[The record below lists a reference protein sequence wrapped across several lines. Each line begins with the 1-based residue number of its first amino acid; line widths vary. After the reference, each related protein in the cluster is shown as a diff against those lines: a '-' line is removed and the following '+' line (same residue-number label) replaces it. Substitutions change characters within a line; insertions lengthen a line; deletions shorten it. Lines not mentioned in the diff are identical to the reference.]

1 MKKRFKATTA
11 VVMAATMM
19 APSMAF
25 AQGSVQKEAV
35 SVNIEKPSVVFGT
48 ESAVSV
54 KFKEKLNADKIV
66 VDYKCYDMTI
76 ESELKYNKDKDIYEG
91 SIKFDEEPE
100 YLNVWELESI
110 EVKSANPYTL
120 NRSDLEG
127 MGLDLDSCNITQ
139 EIVID
144 DAEVQRALAEGESA
158 SKVVQRTLSRAAVPV
173 EKLVGDNRYGTAIKV
188 SQEGW
193 TRSDTVVIV
202 NRNASL
208 AGVIATPLATTYG
221 APILLSSKDVVPDNI
236 INEIKRLKAK
246 NIIIVGSTNDV
257 SSKAV
262 NVLKKTGASVARISG
277 NNVSELS
284 LNIAKAIDKH
294 HDVNKAYIANGS
306 SGEIDAL
313 TIAAKA
319 GEDKQP
325 IILTEKNSINSSV
338 YNWLK
343 SESLSDAYV
352 IGGENVVSKDV
363 LNKIDEIVSANVS
376 NNRVYGSDRHETNA
390 AVIKKFYTDKNLDCL
405 FVAKS
410 NELIDAVTCGA
421 YAATK
426 KSPILIN
433 PTNYVS
439 ARHTEVLGTYKA
451 NKVYQVGGGIASK
464 VITSISNSVSKHN
477 SNTNTNDDNNNGN
490 TGNNGNSGNS
500 SFVDNTVVLDA
511 GHGGPDSGAT
521 SNGRKEKKYTLDTTL
536 ATSAALRKKGINVV
550 LTRSD
555 DTYLSLGTRT
565 TISNEVKPELFTS
578 IHYNSYNGSANG
590 TEVYYNVKDKN
601 GGLTKTAASNV
612 LKRIVN
618 TFGFTNRGIKA
629 KANSSG
635 TDYYYVL
642 RHNNYPSM
650 LIECAFIDN
659 AKDMNKL
666 NSDAKIES
674 LGNQIAAG
682 IAESIK

>member
-1 MKKRFKATTA
+1 MKRRFKATTA

-19 APSMAF
+19 APTMAF
-25 AQGSVQKEAV
+25 AQEGAQKEEV
-35 SVNIEKPSVVFGT
+35 SVNIEKKSVVFGT
-48 ESAVSV
+48 ESGISV
-54 KFKEKLNADKIV
+54 KFKEKLDAEKIV
-66 VDYKCYDMTI
+66 VDFKCYDMTI
-76 ESELKYNKDKDIYEG
+76 SSELKYNKDKDVYEG
-91 SIKFDEEPE
+91 TVKFDQEPE
-100 YLNVWELESI
+100 YLNVWQLEKV
-110 EVKSANPYTL
+110 EVKSANPYSL
-120 NRSDLEG
+120 DRSALKD
-127 MGLDLDSCNITQ
+127 MGLDLDSCDITQ

-144 DAEVQRALAEGESA
+144 DEDVQKAISDGTASNMVQRSLA
-158 SKVVQRTLSRAAVPV
+158 RAAAPV
-173 EKLVGDNRYGTAIKV
+173 DKLIGDNRYKTAIKV
-188 SQEGW
+188 SQAGW
-193 TRSDTVVIV
+193 SKADTVIVV
-202 NRNASL
+202 NRFATTE
-208 AGVIATPLATTYG
+208 GVIATPLATTYN
-221 APILLSSKDVVPDNI
+221 APILLTNNNSTPDYV
-236 INEIKRLKAK
+236 INELKRLKVK
-246 NIIIVGSTNDV
+246 NIIVVGNESQVGSGAIN
-257 SSKAV
+257 A
-262 NVLKKTGASVARISG
+262 LKKSGASITRIGG
-277 NNVSELS
+277 NNITEIS
-284 LNIAKAIDKH
+284 LNIAKAIDEK
-294 HDVNKAYIANGS
+294 HDVNKVYVANGS
-306 SGEIDAL
+306 NGQIDAL

-363 LNKIDEIVSANVS
+363 LNKIDGIVSADVS
-376 NNRVYGSDRHETNA
+376 KNRVYGSDRHETNA
-390 AVIKKFYTDKNLDCL
+390 AVINKFYHDKNLNAL

-410 NELIDAVTCGA
+410 NELVDAMTCGPL
-421 YAATK
+421 AATK

-439 ARHTEVLGTYKA
+439 ARHTDLLSTYKTE
-451 NKVYQVGGGIASK
+451 KVYQIGGGITDK

-477 SNTNTNDDNNNGN
+477 SNTNSNSNN
-490 TGNNGNSGNS
+490 
-500 SFVDNTVVLDA
+500 NTVVLDA
-511 GHGGPDSGAT
+511 GHGGSDSGAT
-521 SNGRKEKKYTLDTTL
+521 SGSRKEKNYTLDTTL
-536 ATSAALRKKGINVV
+536 ATSAALRAKGYNVV
-550 LTRSD
+550 LTRSN

-565 TISNEVKPELFTS
+565 AISNEVKPKLFTS

-601 GGLTKTAASNV
+601 GGLTKTTASNV

-642 RHNNYPSM
+642 RENKYPSI
-650 LIECAFIDN
+650 LIECAFIDSN
-659 AKDMNKL
+659 KDMNKL
-666 NSDAKIES
+666 NSDSKIDK

>member
-1 MKKRFKATTA
+1 MKRRFKATTA
-11 VVMAATMM
+11 VVMAATMI
-19 APSMAF
+19 APTMAF
-25 AQGSVQKEAV
+25 AQESAQDNGV
-35 SVNIEKPSVVFGT
+35 SVNIEKKSVVFGT

-76 ESELKYNKDKDIYEG
+76 SSELKYNKEKDVYEG
-91 SIKFDEEPE
+91 TIKFNEEPE
-100 YLNVWELESI
+100 YLNVWKLEKI
-110 EVKSANPYTL
+110 EVKSASPYSL
-120 NRSDLEG
+120 DRNALKD
-127 MGLDLDSCNITQ
+127 MGLDLDSCDITQ

-144 DAEVQRALAEGESA
+144 DEEVQRAIAESGSA
-158 SKVVQRTLSRAAVPV
+158 NNVIQRTLARTAVPV
-173 EKLVGDNRYGTAIKV
+173 EKLIGDNRYKTAIKV
-188 SQEGW
+188 SQTGW
-193 TRSDTVVIV
+193 SKSDTVVVV
-202 NRNASL
+202 NRFATTE
-208 AGVIATPLATTYG
+208 GVIATPLATTYG
-221 APILLSSKDVVPDNI
+221 APILLTNNNSTPDYV
-236 INEIKRLKAK
+236 INEIKRLNAK
-246 NIIIVGSTNDV
+246 NIIVVGNENQVGSGAIN
-257 SSKAV
+257 A
-262 NVLKKTGASVARISG
+262 LKKSGATISRIGG
-277 NNVSELS
+277 NNITEIS
-284 LNIAKAIDKH
+284 LNIAKAIDKK
-294 HDVNKAYIANGS
+294 HDVNKVYVANGS
-306 SGEIDAL
+306 NGQIDAL

-338 YNWLK
+338 YDWLK

-352 IGGENVVSKDV
+352 IGGENVVSKEV
-363 LNKIDEIVSANVS
+363 LNKIDGVVSANVA

-390 AVIKKFYTDKNLDCL
+390 AVIKKFYHDKNINSL

-410 NELIDAVTCGA
+410 DELVDAMTCGPL
-421 YAATK
+421 AANK

-439 ARHTEVLGTYKA
+439 ARHTENLNTYKA
-451 NKVYQVGGGIASK
+451 DKVYQVGGGIASK

-477 SNTNTNDDNNNGN
+477 SNTNTNDNNANNNSS
-490 TGNNGNSGNS
+490 SGN
-500 SFVDNTVVLDA
+500 NTVVLDA
-511 GHGGPDSGAT
+511 GHGGSDSGAT
-521 SNGRKEKKYTLDTTL
+521 SNGRREKDYALNTTL
-536 ATSAALRKKGINVV
+536 ATSSALRAKGYNVV

-565 TISNEVKPELFTS
+565 TISNQVKPKLFTS

-601 GGLTKTAASNV
+601 GGLTKTAATNV
-612 LKRIVN
+612 LNRIVN
-618 TFGFTNRGIKA
+618 TFGFAKRGIKA

-659 AKDMNKL
+659 EKDMSKL
-666 NSDAKIES
+666 NSRDKVNN

>member
-1 MKKRFKATTA
+1 MKRRFKATTA

-19 APSMAF
+19 APTMAF
-25 AQGSVQKEAV
+25 AQEGAQKEEV
-35 SVNIEKPSVVFGT
+35 SVNIEKKSVVFGT
-48 ESAVSV
+48 ESGISV
-54 KFKEKLNADKIV
+54 KFKEKLDAEKIV
-66 VDYKCYDMTI
+66 VDFKCYDMTI
-76 ESELKYNKDKDIYEG
+76 SSELKYNKDKDVYEG
-91 SIKFDEEPE
+91 TVKFDQEPE
-100 YLNVWELESI
+100 YLNVWELEKI
-110 EVKSANPYTL
+110 EVKSANPYSL
-120 NRSDLEG
+120 DRNALKD
-127 MGLDLDSCNITQ
+127 MGLDLESCDITQ

-144 DAEVQRALAEGESA
+144 DEDVQKAISDGTASNMVQRSLA
-158 SKVVQRTLSRAAVPV
+158 RAAAPV
-173 EKLVGDNRYGTAIKV
+173 DKLIGDNRYKTAIKV
-188 SQEGW
+188 SQAGW
-193 TRSDTVVIV
+193 SKADTVIVV
-202 NRNASL
+202 NRFATTE
-208 AGVIATPLATTYG
+208 GVIATPLATTYN
-221 APILLSSKDVVPDNI
+221 APILLTNNNSTPDYV
-236 INEIKRLKAK
+236 INELKRLKVK
-246 NIIIVGSTNDV
+246 NIIVVGNESQVGSGAIN
-257 SSKAV
+257 A
-262 NVLKKTGASVARISG
+262 LKKSGASITRIGG
-277 NNVSELS
+277 NNITEIS
-284 LNIAKAIDKH
+284 LNIAKAIDEK
-294 HDVNKAYIANGS
+294 HDVNKVYVANGS
-306 SGEIDAL
+306 NGQIDAL

-363 LNKIDEIVSANVS
+363 LNKIDGIVSADVS
-376 NNRVYGSDRHETNA
+376 KNRVYGSDRHETNA
-390 AVIKKFYTDKNLDCL
+390 AVINKFYHDKNLNAL

-410 NELIDAVTCGA
+410 NELVDAMTCGPL
-421 YAATK
+421 AATK

-439 ARHTEVLGTYKA
+439 ARHTDLLSTYKTE
-451 NKVYQVGGGIASK
+451 KVYQIGGGITDK

-477 SNTNTNDDNNNGN
+477 SNTNT
-490 TGNNGNSGNS
+490 SGN
-500 SFVDNTVVLDA
+500 NTVVLDA
-511 GHGGPDSGAT
+511 GHGGSDSGAT
-521 SNGRKEKKYTLDTTL
+521 SGSRKEKNYTLDTTL
-536 ATSAALRKKGINVV
+536 ATSAALRAKGYNVV
-550 LTRSD
+550 LTRSN

-565 TISNEVKPELFTS
+565 AISNEVKPKLFTS

-601 GGLTKTAASNV
+601 GGLTKTTASNV

-642 RHNNYPSM
+642 RENKYPSI
-650 LIECAFIDN
+650 LIECAFIDSN
-659 AKDMNKL
+659 KDMNKL
-666 NSDAKIES
+666 NSDSKIDK

>member
-1 MKKRFKATTA
+1 MKRRFKATTA

-19 APSMAF
+19 APTMAF
-25 AQGSVQKEAV
+25 AQEGVQKEEV
-35 SVNIEKPSVVFGT
+35 NVNIEKKSVVFGT
-48 ESAVSV
+48 ESAISV
-54 KFKEKLNADKIV
+54 KFKEKLDADKIV
-66 VDYKCYDMTI
+66 VDFKCYDMTI
-76 ESELKYNKDKDIYEG
+76 SSELKYNKDKDVYEG
-91 SIKFDEEPE
+91 TVKFEQEPE
-100 YLNVWELESI
+100 YLNVWQLEKV
-110 EVKSANPYTL
+110 EVKSANPYSL
-120 NRSDLEG
+120 DRSALKD
-127 MGLDLDSCNITQ
+127 MGLDLDSCDITQ

-144 DAEVQRALAEGESA
+144 DEEVQKAVAEGDTA
-158 SKVVQRTLSRAAVPV
+158 SNVIQRTLSRTAVPV
-173 EKLVGDNRYGTAIKV
+173 DKLIGDNRYDTAIQV
-188 SQEGW
+188 SKSGW
-193 TRSDTVVIV
+193 KRSDTVIV
-202 NRNASL
+202 VNGQSTTE
-208 AGVIATPLATTYG
+208 GVVATPLATTYG
-221 APILLSSKDVVPDNI
+221 APILLTKNNSTPDYVI
-236 INEIKRLKAK
+236 TELKRLKAK
-246 NIIIVGSTNDV
+246 NIIVIGNEKDV

-262 NVLKKTGASVARISG
+262 SDLKKSGASVSRISG
-277 NNVSELS
+277 NNITEIS
-284 LNIAKAIDKH
+284 LNIAKAIDEK
-294 HDVNKAYIANGS
+294 HDVNKVYIANGS
-306 SGEIDAL
+306 NGQIDAL

-363 LNKIDEIVSANVS
+363 LNKIDGIVSADVS
-376 NNRVYGSDRHETNA
+376 KNRVYGSDRHETNA
-390 AVIKKFYTDKNLDCL
+390 AVINKFYHDKNLNAL

-410 NELIDAVTCGA
+410 NELVDAMTCGPL
-421 YAATK
+421 AATK

-439 ARHTEVLGTYKA
+439 ARHTELLGTYKA
-451 NKVYQVGGGIASK
+451 EKVYQVGGGITSK

-477 SNTNTNDDNNNGN
+477 SNTNTN
-490 TGNNGNSGNS
+490 TS
-500 SFVDNTVVLDA
+500 SDNTVVLDA
-511 GHGGPDSGAT
+511 GHGGSDSGAT
-521 SNGRKEKKYTLDTTL
+521 SGGRREKDYTLDTTL
-536 ATSAALRKKGINVV
+536 ATSAALRAKGINVV

-565 TISNEVKPELFTS
+565 SISNEVKPELFTS

-642 RHNNYPSM
+642 RENKYPSI
-650 LIECAFIDN
+650 LIECAFIDST
-659 AKDMNKL
+659 KDMNKL
-666 NSDAKIES
+666 NSDSKITN
-674 LGNQIAAG
+674 LGNQIATG

>member
-1 MKKRFKATTA
+1 MKRRFKATTA

-19 APSMAF
+19 APTMAF
-25 AQGSVQKEAV
+25 AQEGVQKEEV
-35 SVNIEKPSVVFGT
+35 NVNIEKKSVVFGT
-48 ESAVSV
+48 ESAISV
-54 KFKEKLNADKIV
+54 KFKEKLDADKIV
-66 VDYKCYDMTI
+66 VDFKCYDMTI
-76 ESELKYNKDKDIYEG
+76 SSELKYNKDKDVYEG
-91 SIKFDEEPE
+91 TVKFDQEPE
-100 YLNVWELESI
+100 YLNVWQLEKV
-110 EVKSANPYTL
+110 EVKSANPYSL
-120 NRSDLEG
+120 DRSALKD
-127 MGLDLDSCNITQ
+127 MGLDLDSCDITQ

-144 DAEVQRALAEGESA
+144 DEEVQKAVAEGDTA
-158 SKVVQRTLSRAAVPV
+158 SNVIQRTLSRTAVPV
-173 EKLVGDNRYGTAIKV
+173 DKLIGDNRYDTAIQV
-188 SQEGW
+188 SKSGW
-193 TRSDTVVIV
+193 KRSDTVIV
-202 NRNASL
+202 VNGQSTTE
-208 AGVIATPLATTYG
+208 GVVATPLATTYG
-221 APILLSSKDVVPDNI
+221 APILLTKNNSTPDYVI
-236 INEIKRLKAK
+236 TELKRLKAK
-246 NIIIVGSTNDV
+246 NIIVIGNEKDV

-262 NVLKKTGASVARISG
+262 SDLKKSGASVSRISG
-277 NNVSELS
+277 NNITEIS
-284 LNIAKAIDKH
+284 LNIAKAIDEK
-294 HDVNKAYIANGS
+294 HDVNKVYIANGS
-306 SGEIDAL
+306 NGQIDAL

-363 LNKIDEIVSANVS
+363 LNKIDGIVSADVS
-376 NNRVYGSDRHETNA
+376 KNRVYGSDRHETNA
-390 AVIKKFYTDKNLDCL
+390 AVINKFYHDKNLNAL

-410 NELIDAVTCGA
+410 NELVDAMTCGPL
-421 YAATK
+421 AATK

-439 ARHTEVLGTYKA
+439 ARHTELLGTYKA
-451 NKVYQVGGGIASK
+451 EKVYQVGGGITSK

-477 SNTNTNDDNNNGN
+477 SNTNTN
-490 TGNNGNSGNS
+490 TS
-500 SFVDNTVVLDA
+500 SDNTVVLDA
-511 GHGGPDSGAT
+511 GHGGSDSGAT
-521 SNGRKEKKYTLDTTL
+521 SGGRREKDYTLDTTL
-536 ATSAALRKKGINVV
+536 ATSAALRAKGINVV

-565 TISNEVKPELFTS
+565 SISNEVKPELFTS

-642 RHNNYPSM
+642 RENKYPSI
-650 LIECAFIDN
+650 LIECAFIDST
-659 AKDMNKL
+659 KDMNKL
-666 NSDAKIES
+666 NSDSKITN
-674 LGNQIAAG
+674 LGNQIATG

>member
-1 MKKRFKATTA
+1 MKRRFKATTA

-19 APSMAF
+19 APTMAF
-25 AQGSVQKEAV
+25 AQSSAQEKEISVD
-35 SVNIEKPSVVFGT
+35 IESKSVVFGT
-48 ESAVSV
+48 ESGISV
-54 KFKEKLNADKIV
+54 KFKEKLDAEKIV
-66 VDYKCYDMTI
+66 VDFKCYDMTI
-76 ESELKYNKDKDIYEG
+76 SSELKYNKDKDVYEG
-91 SIKFDEEPE
+91 TVKFDQEPE
-100 YLNVWELESI
+100 YLNVWQLEKV
-110 EVKSANPYTL
+110 EVKSANPYSL
-120 NRSDLEG
+120 DRSALKD
-127 MGLDLDSCNITQ
+127 MGLDLDSCDITQ

-144 DAEVQRALAEGESA
+144 DEDVQKAISDGTASNMVQRSLA
-158 SKVVQRTLSRAAVPV
+158 RAAAPV
-173 EKLVGDNRYGTAIKV
+173 DKLIGDNRYKTAIKV
-188 SQEGW
+188 SQAGW
-193 TRSDTVVIV
+193 SKADTVIVV
-202 NRNASL
+202 NRFATTE
-208 AGVIATPLATTYG
+208 GVIATPLATTYN
-221 APILLSSKDVVPDNI
+221 APILLTNNNSTPDYV
-236 INEIKRLKAK
+236 INELKRLKVK
-246 NIIIVGSTNDV
+246 NIIVVGNESQVGSGAIN
-257 SSKAV
+257 A
-262 NVLKKTGASVARISG
+262 LKKSGASITRIGG
-277 NNVSELS
+277 NNITEIS
-284 LNIAKAIDKH
+284 LNIAKAIDEK
-294 HDVNKAYIANGS
+294 HDVNKVYVANGS
-306 SGEIDAL
+306 NGQIDAL

-363 LNKIDEIVSANVS
+363 LNKIDGIVSADVS
-376 NNRVYGSDRHETNA
+376 KNRVYGSDRHETNA
-390 AVIKKFYTDKNLDCL
+390 AVINKFYHDKNLNAL

-410 NELIDAVTCGA
+410 NELVDAMTCGPL
-421 YAATK
+421 AATK

-439 ARHTEVLGTYKA
+439 ARHTDLLSTYKTE
-451 NKVYQVGGGIASK
+451 KVYQIGGGITDK

-477 SNTNTNDDNNNGN
+477 SNTNT
-490 TGNNGNSGNS
+490 SGN
-500 SFVDNTVVLDA
+500 NTVVLDA
-511 GHGGPDSGAT
+511 GHGGSDSGAT
-521 SNGRKEKKYTLDTTL
+521 SGSRKEKNYTLDTTL
-536 ATSAALRKKGINVV
+536 ATSAALRAKGYNVV
-550 LTRSD
+550 LTRSN

-565 TISNEVKPELFTS
+565 AISNEVKPKLFTS

-601 GGLTKTAASNV
+601 GGLTKTTASNV

-642 RHNNYPSM
+642 RENKYPSI
-650 LIECAFIDN
+650 LIECAFIDSN
-659 AKDMNKL
+659 KDMNKL
-666 NSDAKIES
+666 NSDSKIDK

>member
-1 MKKRFKATTA
+1 MKRRFKATTA

-19 APSMAF
+19 APTMAF
-25 AQGSVQKEAV
+25 AQSSAQEKEISVD
-35 SVNIEKPSVVFGT
+35 IESKSVVFGT
-48 ESAVSV
+48 ESGISV
-54 KFKEKLNADKIV
+54 KFKEKLDAEKIV
-66 VDYKCYDMTI
+66 VDFKCYDMTI
-76 ESELKYNKDKDIYEG
+76 SSELKYNNDKDVYEG
-91 SIKFDEEPE
+91 TVKFDQEPE
-100 YLNVWELESI
+100 YLNVWQLEKV
-110 EVKSANPYTL
+110 EVKSANPYSL
-120 NRSDLEG
+120 DRSALKD
-127 MGLDLDSCNITQ
+127 MGLDLDSCDITQ

-144 DAEVQRALAEGESA
+144 DEEVQKAVAEGDTA
-158 SKVVQRTLSRAAVPV
+158 SNVIQRTLSRTAVPV
-173 EKLVGDNRYGTAIKV
+173 DKLVGEDRYDTAIKI
-188 SQEGW
+188 SQKGW
-193 TRSDTVVIV
+193 KRSDTVIV
-202 NRNASL
+202 VNEEASI
-208 AGVIATPLATTYG
+208 AGVISTPLATTYG
-221 APILLSSKDVVPDNI
+221 APILLTRSNSTPDNI
-236 INEIKRLKAK
+236 ITELKRLKAK
-246 NIIIVGSTNDV
+246 NIIVIGNEKDV

-262 NVLKKTGASVARISG
+262 SDLKKSGASVSRISG
-277 NNVSELS
+277 NNVYELS
-284 LNIAKAIDKH
+284 LNIAKAIDEKQ
-294 HDVNKAYIANGS
+294 DINKVYVTNGVNGQ
-306 SGEIDAL
+306 IDAL

-325 IILTEKNSINSSV
+325 IILTEKNSINSSM
-338 YNWLK
+338 YSWLK

-352 IGGENVVSKDV
+352 IGGDDVVSNEV
-363 LNKIDEIVSANVS
+363 LNKIDGIVSS
-376 NNRVYGSDRHETNA
+376 DISKNRVSGTDRHETNA
-390 AVIKKFYTDKNLDCL
+390 AVINKFYHDKNLDSL

-410 NELIDAVTCGA
+410 DQLIDALACGA
-421 YAATK
+421 FAATK

-439 ARHTEVLGTYKA
+439 ARHTEILNTYKA
-451 NKVYQVGGGIASK
+451 DKVYQVGGGITDK

-477 SNTNTNDDNNNGN
+477 SNTNTN
-490 TGNNGNSGNS
+490 TS
-500 SFVDNTVVLDA
+500 SDNTVVLDA
-511 GHGGPDSGAT
+511 GHGGSDSGAT
-521 SNGRKEKKYTLDTTL
+521 SGGRREKDYTLDTTL
-536 ATSAALRKKGINVV
+536 ATSAALRAKGINVV

-565 TISNEVKPELFTS
+565 SISNEVKPELFTS

-642 RHNNYPSM
+642 RENKYPSI
-650 LIECAFIDN
+650 LIECAFIDST
-659 AKDMNKL
+659 KDMNKL
-666 NSDAKIES
+666 NSDSKITN

>member
-1 MKKRFKATTA
+1 MKRRFKATTA

-19 APSMAF
+19 APTMAF
-25 AQGSVQKEAV
+25 AQEGAQKEEV
-35 SVNIEKPSVVFGT
+35 SVNIEKKSVVFGT
-48 ESAVSV
+48 ESGISV
-54 KFKEKLNADKIV
+54 KFKEKLDAEKIV
-66 VDYKCYDMTI
+66 VDFKCYDMTI
-76 ESELKYNKDKDIYEG
+76 SSELKYNKDKDVYEG
-91 SIKFDEEPE
+91 TVKFDQEPE
-100 YLNVWELESI
+100 YLNVWQLEKV
-110 EVKSANPYTL
+110 EVKSANPYSL
-120 NRSDLEG
+120 DRNALKD
-127 MGLDLDSCNITQ
+127 MGLDLESCDITQ

-144 DAEVQRALAEGESA
+144 DEDVQKAISDGTASNMVQRSLA
-158 SKVVQRTLSRAAVPV
+158 RAAAPV
-173 EKLVGDNRYGTAIKV
+173 DKLIGDNRYKTAIKV
-188 SQEGW
+188 SQAGW
-193 TRSDTVVIV
+193 SKADTVIVV
-202 NRNASL
+202 NRFATTE
-208 AGVIATPLATTYG
+208 GVIATPLATTYN
-221 APILLSSKDVVPDNI
+221 APILLTNNNSTPDYV
-236 INEIKRLKAK
+236 INELKRLKVK
-246 NIIIVGSTNDV
+246 NIIVVGNESQVGSGAIN
-257 SSKAV
+257 A
-262 NVLKKTGASVARISG
+262 LKKSGASITRIGG
-277 NNVSELS
+277 NNITEIS
-284 LNIAKAIDKH
+284 LNIAKAIDEK
-294 HDVNKAYIANGS
+294 HDVNKVYVANGS
-306 SGEIDAL
+306 NGQIDAL

-363 LNKIDEIVSANVS
+363 LNKIDGIVSADVS
-376 NNRVYGSDRHETNA
+376 KNRVYGSDRHETNA
-390 AVIKKFYTDKNLDCL
+390 AVINKFYHDKNLNAL

-410 NELIDAVTCGA
+410 NELVDAMTCGPL
-421 YAATK
+421 AATK

-439 ARHTEVLGTYKA
+439 ARHTDLLSTYKTE
-451 NKVYQVGGGIASK
+451 KVYQIGGGITDK

-477 SNTNTNDDNNNGN
+477 SNTNT
-490 TGNNGNSGNS
+490 SGN
-500 SFVDNTVVLDA
+500 NTVVLDA
-511 GHGGPDSGAT
+511 GHGGSDSGAT
-521 SNGRKEKKYTLDTTL
+521 SGSRKEKNYTLDTTL
-536 ATSAALRKKGINVV
+536 ATSAALRAKGYNVV
-550 LTRSD
+550 LTRSN

-565 TISNEVKPELFTS
+565 AISNEVKPKLFTS

-601 GGLTKTAASNV
+601 GGLTKTTASNV

-642 RHNNYPSM
+642 RENKYPSI
-650 LIECAFIDN
+650 LIECAFIDSN
-659 AKDMNKL
+659 KDMNKL
-666 NSDAKIES
+666 NSDSKIDK

>member
-1 MKKRFKATTA
+1 MKRRFKATTA

-25 AQGSVQKEAV
+25 AQESVEKEAV

-66 VDYKCYDMTI
+66 VDYKCYDMSIKT
-76 ESELKYNKDKDIYEG
+76 ELKYNKDKDIYEG
-91 SIKFDEEPE
+91 SIKFNEEPE
-100 YLNVWELESI
+100 YLNVWELNSI

-144 DAEVQRALAEGESA
+144 DAEVQRALAEGGSA
-158 SKVVQRTLSRAAVPV
+158 SNVVQRTLSRAAVPV
-173 EKLVGDNRYGTAIKV
+173 KKLVGEDRYDTAIKI
-188 SQEGW
+188 SQDGW
-193 TRSDTVVIV
+193 KRSDTVIV
-202 NRNASL
+202 VNKDASI

-221 APILLSSKDVVPDNI
+221 APILLTKNNSVPSSV
-236 INEIKRLKAK
+236 INELKRLKTK
-246 NIIIVGSTNDV
+246 KIIVVGNSKDISSNVV
-257 SSKAV
+257 SDLQS
-262 NVLKKTGASVARISG
+262 KTGASVSRISG

-294 HDVNKAYIANGS
+294 HDVNKAYIANGT

-338 YNWLK
+338 YNWMK

-352 IGGENVVSKDV
+352 IGGKDVVSDDV
-363 LNKIDEIVSANVS
+363 LNKVDGIVSSNVS
-376 NNRVYGSDRHETNA
+376 QNRVYGSDRHETNA
-390 AVIKKFYTDKNLDCL
+390 AVIKKFYTDKNLDSL

-410 NELIDAVTCGA
+410 NELIDAISCGPL
-421 YAATK
+421 AATK

-477 SNTNTNDDNNNGN
+477 SNTNTND
-490 TGNNGNSGNS
+490 NNGNSGS
-500 SFVDNTVVLDA
+500 SSVSDNTVVLDA
-511 GHGGPDSGAT
+511 GHGGSDSGAT
-521 SNGRKEKKYTLDTTL
+521 SNGRKEKNYTLDTTL

-601 GGLTKTAASNV
+601 GGLTKTAATNV
-612 LKRIVN
+612 LNRIVN
-618 TFGFTNRGIKA
+618 TFGFAKRGIKA

-659 AKDMNKL
+659 EKDMQKL
-666 NSDAKIES
+666 NSKDKIDS

-682 IAESIK
+682 IAETIK

>member
-1 MKKRFKATTA
+1 MKRRFKATTA

-19 APSMAF
+19 APTMAF
-25 AQGSVQKEAV
+25 AQEGVQKEEV
-35 SVNIEKPSVVFGT
+35 SVNIEKKSVVFGT
-48 ESAVSV
+48 ESAISV
-54 KFKEKLNADKIV
+54 KFKEKLDADKIV
-66 VDYKCYDMTI
+66 VDFKCYDMTI
-76 ESELKYNKDKDIYEG
+76 SSELKYNKDKDVYEG
-91 SIKFDEEPE
+91 TVKFEQEPE
-100 YLNVWELESI
+100 YLNVWQLEKV
-110 EVKSANPYTL
+110 EVKSANPYYL
-120 NRSDLEG
+120 DRSALKD
-127 MGLDLDSCNITQ
+127 MGLDLDSCDITQ

-144 DAEVQRALAEGESA
+144 DEEVQKAVAEGDTA
-158 SKVVQRTLSRAAVPV
+158 SNVIQRTLSRTAVPV
-173 EKLVGDNRYGTAIKV
+173 DKLIGDNRYDTAIQV
-188 SQEGW
+188 SKSGW
-193 TRSDTVVIV
+193 KRSDTVIV
-202 NRNASL
+202 VNGQSTTE
-208 AGVIATPLATTYG
+208 GVVATPLATTYG
-221 APILLSSKDVVPDNI
+221 APILLTKNNSTPDYVI
-236 INEIKRLKAK
+236 TELKRLKAK
-246 NIIIVGSTNDV
+246 NIIVIGNEKDV

-262 NVLKKTGASVARISG
+262 SDLKKSGASVSRISG
-277 NNVSELS
+277 NNITEIS
-284 LNIAKAIDKH
+284 LNIAKAIDEK
-294 HDVNKAYIANGS
+294 HDVNKVYIANGS
-306 SGEIDAL
+306 NGQIDAL

-363 LNKIDEIVSANVS
+363 LNKIDGIVSADVS
-376 NNRVYGSDRHETNA
+376 KNRVYGSDRHETNA
-390 AVIKKFYTDKNLDCL
+390 AVINKFYHDKNLNAL

-410 NELIDAVTCGA
+410 NELVDAMTCGPL
-421 YAATK
+421 AATK

-439 ARHTEVLGTYKA
+439 ARHTELLGTYKA
-451 NKVYQVGGGIASK
+451 EKVYQVGGGITSK

-477 SNTNTNDDNNNGN
+477 SNTNTN
-490 TGNNGNSGNS
+490 TS
-500 SFVDNTVVLDA
+500 SDNTVVLDA
-511 GHGGPDSGAT
+511 GHGGSDSGAT
-521 SNGRKEKKYTLDTTL
+521 SGGRREKDYTLDTTL
-536 ATSAALRKKGINVV
+536 ATSAALRAKGINVV

-565 TISNEVKPELFTS
+565 SISNEVKPELFTS

-642 RHNNYPSM
+642 RENKYPSI
-650 LIECAFIDN
+650 LIECAFIDST
-659 AKDMNKL
+659 KDMNKL
-666 NSDAKIES
+666 NSDSKITN
-674 LGNQIAAG
+674 LGNQIATG

>member
-1 MKKRFKATTA
+1 MKRRFKATTA

-19 APSMAF
+19 APTMAF
-25 AQGSVQKEAV
+25 AQEGAQKEEV
-35 SVNIEKPSVVFGT
+35 SVNIEKKSVVFGT
-48 ESAVSV
+48 ESGISV
-54 KFKEKLNADKIV
+54 KFKEKLDAEKIV
-66 VDYKCYDMTI
+66 VDFKCYDMTI
-76 ESELKYNKDKDIYEG
+76 SSELKYNKDKDVYEG
-91 SIKFDEEPE
+91 TVKFDQEPE
-100 YLNVWELESI
+100 YLNVWQLEKV
-110 EVKSANPYTL
+110 EVKSANPYSL
-120 NRSDLEG
+120 DRSALKDME
-127 MGLDLDSCNITQ
+127 LDLDSCDITQ

-144 DAEVQRALAEGESA
+144 DEDVQKAISDGTASNMVQRSLA
-158 SKVVQRTLSRAAVPV
+158 RAAAPV
-173 EKLVGDNRYGTAIKV
+173 DKLIGDNRYKTAIKV
-188 SQEGW
+188 SQAGW
-193 TRSDTVVIV
+193 SKADTVIVV
-202 NRNASL
+202 NRFATTE
-208 AGVIATPLATTYG
+208 GVIATPLATTYN
-221 APILLSSKDVVPDNI
+221 APILLTNNNSTPDYV
-236 INEIKRLKAK
+236 INELKRLKVK
-246 NIIIVGSTNDV
+246 NIIVVGNESQVGSGAIN
-257 SSKAV
+257 A
-262 NVLKKTGASVARISG
+262 LKKSGASITRIGG
-277 NNVSELS
+277 NNITEIS
-284 LNIAKAIDKH
+284 LNIAKAIDEK
-294 HDVNKAYIANGS
+294 HDVNKVYVANGS
-306 SGEIDAL
+306 NGQIDAL

-363 LNKIDEIVSANVS
+363 LNKIDGIVSADVS
-376 NNRVYGSDRHETNA
+376 KNRVYGSDRHETNA
-390 AVIKKFYTDKNLDCL
+390 AVINKFYHDKNLNAL

-410 NELIDAVTCGA
+410 NELVDAMTCGPL
-421 YAATK
+421 AATK

-439 ARHTEVLGTYKA
+439 ARHTDLLSTYKTE
-451 NKVYQVGGGIASK
+451 KVYQIGGGITDK

-477 SNTNTNDDNNNGN
+477 SNTNSNSNN
-490 TGNNGNSGNS
+490 
-500 SFVDNTVVLDA
+500 NTVVLDA
-511 GHGGPDSGAT
+511 GHGGSDSGAT
-521 SNGRKEKKYTLDTTL
+521 SGSRKEKNYTLDTTL
-536 ATSAALRKKGINVV
+536 ATSAALRAKGYNVV
-550 LTRSD
+550 LTRSN

-565 TISNEVKPELFTS
+565 AISNEVKPKLFTS

-601 GGLTKTAASNV
+601 GGLTKTTASNV

-642 RHNNYPSM
+642 RENKYPSI
-650 LIECAFIDN
+650 LIECAFIDSN
-659 AKDMNKL
+659 KDMNKL
-666 NSDAKIES
+666 NSDSKIDK